1 MNGYYLTKDQIAD
14 LHSLI
19 RLATERLD
27 LNLNLSISRLMMR
40 FPLAKAEVK
49 GLESSLAIARE
60 YILTADSIVTNI
72 ISPKLPPKKQPHL
85 RLVSS
90 ESEETCKNGQ

>member
-27 LNLNLSISRLMMR
+27 LNLNLSIDRLMTR
-40 FPLAKAEVK
+40 FPLARAEIKNV
-49 GLESSLAIARE
+49 ESSLAIARE
-60 YILTADSIVTNI
+60 YILIADSVITNI

-90 ESEETCKNGQ
+90 ESMETCKNGQ